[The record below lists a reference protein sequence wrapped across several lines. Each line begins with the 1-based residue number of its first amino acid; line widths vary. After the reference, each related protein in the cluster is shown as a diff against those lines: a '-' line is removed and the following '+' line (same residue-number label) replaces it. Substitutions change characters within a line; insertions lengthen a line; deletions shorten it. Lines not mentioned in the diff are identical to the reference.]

1 MPPRTPR
8 PVPAFTVAIVGRPN
22 VGKSTLFN
30 RLVGKR
36 LAIVDDSPGVTR
48 DRRDG
53 EGRLGDLRFTVI
65 DTAGFDD
72 AGGDALEAR
81 MLRQTE
87 QALLQADVAVFLVDA
102 RAGVTPLDTEFA
114 ERLRRHATPVIL
126 ATNKC
131 EGRAGEAGKLEA
143 YALGLGDPLPLS
155 AEHGEGLGELYDV
168 LAEYV
173 KPEPETADDAA
184 PEVEDEGAD
193 AGDGDAD
200 DEDGGVLQLAV
211 VGRPNVGKS
220 TLINRLVGEDRLV
233 TGPEAGITRDAI
245 SISWTF
251 QGRTLRLIDT
261 AGLRRKAKVTEKLEG
276 LSSTDTLRA
285 VKYAQVVVLVLDGT
299 LGLEKQDLTI
309 ARNVVDEGRALIL
322 VINKWDLVK
331 DRSGCLRQ
339 LKDRLETSLPQIKG
353 IRMVTCSALTGK
365 GLNRLLPTVLGV
377 YDTWNRRVPTGPLNR
392 WLQDMTDRHPPPL
405 ARGRRLRLRYMTQA
419 KTRPPTFVVF
429 ASRPEEL
436 PEAYVRYLVNGL
448 RTEFNLEG
456 VPLRL
461 FTRKGKNPYAR

>member
-1 MPPRTPR
+1 VPSFPPRA
-8 PVPAFTVAIVGRPN
+8 PAFTVAIVGRPN

-30 RLVGKR
+30 RLAGRR
-36 LAIVDDSPGVTR
+36 LAIVDDTPGVTR
-48 DRRDG
+48 DRREG
-53 EGRLGDLRFTVI
+53 EGRLGDLRFTAI

-87 QALLQADVAVFLVDA
+87 QALGQADVAVLLIDA

-114 ERLRRHATPVIL
+114 ERLRRHPTPVIL
-126 ATNKC
+126 AANKC

-143 YALGLGDPLPLS
+143 YALGLGDPVALS
-155 AEHGEGLGELYDV
+155 AEHGEGMGELYDA

-173 KPEPETADDAA
+173 KPEEGIGDDVASDL
-184 PEVEDEGAD
+184 EVETDP
-193 AGDGDAD
+193 DGED
-200 DEDGGVLQLAV
+200 DGLLQLAV

-251 QGRTLRLIDT
+251 QGRMLRLIDT
-261 AGLRRKAKVTEKLEG
+261 AGLRRKSKVTGKLEG

-285 VKYAQVVVLVLDGT
+285 IKYAQVVVLVIDGT

-309 ARNVVDEGRALIL
+309 ARNVVDEGRALVL
-322 VINKWDLVK
+322 AINKWDIVN
-331 DRSGCLRQ
+331 DRRKCLGEIN
-339 LKDRLETSLPQIKG
+339 DRLETSLPQVKG
-353 IRMVTCSALTGK
+353 IRMVACSALTGK
-365 GLNRLLPTVLGV
+365 GLDRLLPTVLGV

-392 WLQDMTDRHPPPL
+392 WLQDMTDSHPPPL